1 MKIRLDQYLVQ
12 NGLVQSR
19 ERAKALIMAGV
30 VFVNQQKVDKAG
42 EMIKEDAVVEVRG
55 HDIGY
60 VSRGGLKLEKAMK
73 CFPLTPNG
81 KVCMDIGASTGGFT
95 DCMLQNGAVKV
106 YAVDVGYGQL
116 AWSLRTD
123 ARVVNMERTNIRYVT
138 PEDLAE
144 PIEFFSVDVS
154 FISLHHIFPVAQRIT
169 TPDAMGVCLVKPQFE
184 AGREKVGKN
193 GVVRDPAV
201 HREVLHNAMSYAAEN
216 GFVVRGLDYSP
227 VKGPE
232 GNIEYLMFV
241 QKSDQ
246 PAVLDDEAAAQVV
259 AASHTTLDRRD
270 STVSK
275 GETGMTIY
283 ISPNPGK
290 TSASEIALRAAQIL
304 LTHGAA
310 VLMSDAL
317 RESCNTAGV
326 IYLPLERCLKRAD
339 VILTIGGDG
348 TILHEA
354 NLSLRYAKPILGINL
369 GRCGFL
375 ATCEIGEMETKLAA
389 VARGDFQL
397 DNRMLLYARVL
408 GQDGWEGHALN
419 DVVVTKGRLQQA
431 IDFSI
436 YCDDILVEHYRGD
449 GVIVATPTGS
459 TAYSLAAGGPILD
472 SQTKGVVVTPICP
485 HSLASPAMVFAQER
499 KLNVCVG
506 QVADDEVFISCDGG
520 MGYPLKA
527 GATAEIRL
535 SDQNVK
541 LITFG
546 RADQFQAIDQKLRKR
561 Q

>member
-1 MKIRLDQYLVQ
+1 
-12 NGLVQSR
+12 
-19 ERAKALIMAGV
+19 
-30 VFVNQQKVDKAG
+30 
-42 EMIKEDAVVEVRG
+42 
-55 HDIGY
+55 
-60 VSRGGLKLEKAMK
+60 
-73 CFPLTPNG
+73 
-81 KVCMDIGASTGGFT
+81 
-95 DCMLQNGAVKV
+95 
-106 YAVDVGYGQL
+106 
-116 AWSLRTD
+116 
-123 ARVVNMERTNIRYVT
+123 
-138 PEDLAE
+138 
-144 PIEFFSVDVS
+144 
-154 FISLHHIFPVAQRIT
+154 
-169 TPDAMGVCLVKPQFE
+169 
-184 AGREKVGKN
+184 
-193 GVVRDPAV
+193 
-201 HREVLHNAMSYAAEN
+201 
-216 GFVVRGLDYSP
+216 
-227 VKGPE
+227 
-232 GNIEYLMFV
+232 
-241 QKSDQ
+241 
-246 PAVLDDEAAAQVV
+246 
-259 AASHTTLDRRD
+259 
-270 STVSK
+270 
-275 GETGMTIY
+275 MTIY

-317 RESCNTAGV
+317 RESCSTAGV
-326 IYLPLERCLKRAD
+326 VYLPLEQCLERTD

-369 GRCGFL
+369 GR
-375 ATCEIGEMETKLAA
+375 EMETKLAA
-389 VARGDFQL
+389 VARGEFQL

-520 MGYPLKA
+520 VGYPLKA

>member
-1 MKIRLDQYLVQ
+1 
-12 NGLVQSR
+12 
-19 ERAKALIMAGV
+19 
-30 VFVNQQKVDKAG
+30 
-42 EMIKEDAVVEVRG
+42 
-55 HDIGY
+55 
-60 VSRGGLKLEKAMK
+60 
-73 CFPLTPNG
+73 
-81 KVCMDIGASTGGFT
+81 
-95 DCMLQNGAVKV
+95 
-106 YAVDVGYGQL
+106 
-116 AWSLRTD
+116 
-123 ARVVNMERTNIRYVT
+123 
-138 PEDLAE
+138 
-144 PIEFFSVDVS
+144 
-154 FISLHHIFPVAQRIT
+154 
-169 TPDAMGVCLVKPQFE
+169 
-184 AGREKVGKN
+184 
-193 GVVRDPAV
+193 
-201 HREVLHNAMSYAAEN
+201 
-216 GFVVRGLDYSP
+216 
-227 VKGPE
+227 
-232 GNIEYLMFV
+232 
-241 QKSDQ
+241 
-246 PAVLDDEAAAQVV
+246 
-259 AASHTTLDRRD
+259 
-270 STVSK
+270 
-275 GETGMTIY
+275 MTIY

-472 SQTKGVVVTPICP
+472 AAADVMVLTPVCAHNVHAAP
-485 HSLASPAMVFAQER
+485 LVFAADRHLKIIADAENRDGSFACADSSAQCDLLPGESLLVTGCGQR
-499 KLNVCVG
+499 LRLIAFDDAEQFHAIENKL
-506 QVADDEVFISCDGG
+506 
-520 MGYPLKA
+520 M
-527 GATAEIRL
+527 R
-535 SDQNVK
+535 
-541 LITFG
+541 
-546 RADQFQAIDQKLRKR
+546 R
-561 Q
+561 